1 MNWFDEALHDEWSG
15 QGYTQRFEVTRTIC
29 EVSTGH
35 QKLVIFETPR
45 FGRVLALDGVIQ
57 TTEADEFCY
66 HEMLAHVPIF
76 AHGKVRD
83 ALIVGG
89 GDGGVLREVL
99 RHDGIGSATLVEID
113 DTVINVCREHMP
125 GLSDGAFDDPR
136 CTTRIADGAAF
147 VRDTDRRFDVIIVD
161 SPDPIGPAEA
171 LFTPEFYAD
180 CRHCLR
186 ENGILVTQSG
196 VPFLQPEELG
206 SVHRSLGS
214 VFSDATFYLTVVPT
228 YVGGYMTLGWA
239 SDRSEPR
246 EIELEELAERVGRT
260 GLSFKYYSPSIHR
273 SAFALPPFIAGI
285 LEA

>member
-29 EVSTGH
+29 EVSTDH

-45 FGRVLALDGVIQ
+45 FGRVLALDGVVQ

-66 HEMLAHVPIF
+66 HEMLTHVPIF

-99 RHDGIGSATLVEID
+99 RHDSISSATLVEID
-113 DTVINVCREHMP
+113 DTVIKLCREHMP
-125 GLSDGAFDDPR
+125 SLSDGAFDDPR
-136 CTTRIADGAAF
+136 CSTRIEDGVAF

-161 SPDPIGPAEA
+161 STDPIGPAEV
-171 LFTPEFYAD
+171 LFTPEFYANS
-180 CRHCLR
+180 RRCLR

-196 VPFLQPEELG
+196 VPFLQPEELR

-214 VFSDATFYLTVVPT
+214 VFPDATFYLTVVPT

-239 SDRSEPR
+239 SDRSETR
-246 EIELEELAERVGRT
+246 EVELEELAERVGRT
-260 GLSFKYYSPSIHR
+260 GLSFKYYSPSIHK

>member
-29 EVSTGH
+29 EVSTDH

-45 FGRVLALDGVIQ
+45 FGRVLALDGVVQ
-57 TTEADEFCY
+57 TTEVDEFCY
-66 HEMLAHVPIF
+66 HEMLTHVPIF

-99 RHDGIGSATLVEID
+99 RHDSISSATLVEID
-113 DTVINVCREHMP
+113 DTVIKLCREHMP
-125 GLSDGAFDDPR
+125 SLSDGAFDDPR
-136 CTTRIADGAAF
+136 CSTRIEDGVAF

-161 SPDPIGPAEA
+161 STDPIGPAEV
-171 LFTPEFYAD
+171 LFTPEFYANS
-180 CRHCLR
+180 RRCLR

-196 VPFLQPEELG
+196 VPFLQPEELR

-214 VFSDATFYLTVVPT
+214 VFPDATFYLTVVPT

-239 SDRSEPR
+239 SDRSETR
-246 EIELEELAERVGRT
+246 EVELEELAERVGRT
-260 GLSFKYYSPSIHR
+260 GLSFKYYSPSIHK